1 MTWRA
6 DGRDEQATRSVR
18 KEIVAEVAAKA
29 APESDLFAVEM
40 IAGELL
46 SNVVRYTPGPFDA
59 KVVWDGDGHAV
70 LELRDEGDCPPV
82 DVEPKLDAN
91 AEHGRGLAIV
101 RALGGRMR
109 VERDDGRGC
118 RMRVALPALRAH
130 GSR

>member
-1 MTWRA
+1 MKLQG

-18 KEIVAEVAAKA
+18 KRIVEEVAAEA
-29 APESDLFAVEM
+29 APGSDLFAVEV

-46 SNVVRYTPGPFDA
+46 SNVARYTPGPFAA
-59 KVVWDGDGHAV
+59 KVEWDEDGHAV

-82 DVEPKLDAN
+82 DAIPKAPPN
-91 AEHGRGLAIV
+91 AESGRGLQIV

-118 RMRVALPALRAH
+118 RMRVALPAHRA
-130 GSR
+130 